1 MKGFK
6 GLKLMILQ
14 YIYIYNLEMRI
25 YLVMNIKIKF
35 DMSVD
40 TEEALVLVFT

>member
-1 MKGFK
+1 MKGFR
-6 GLKLMILQ
+6 GLELMMLQ
-14 YIYIYNLEMRI
+14 YIYNLKMRI